1 MHTDTYLLS
10 IVWRDSYDTHSWA
23 GEREGGEREEV
34 RMESEEGRERR
45 EGGRERREGG
55 RVRRGERGGKE
66 GE

>member
-1 MHTDTYLLS
+1 
-10 IVWRDSYDTHSWA
+10 
-23 GEREGGEREEV
+23 
-34 RMESEEGRERR
+34 MESEEGRERR

>member
-23 GEREGGEREEV
+23 GEREGG
-34 RMESEEGRERR
+34 
-45 EGGRERREGG
+45 
-55 RVRRGERGGKE
+55 RVRRGEREGKEGERGGKE